1 MFEFLKN
8 NSGLESRIPHII
20 EFPNY
25 SKDELIEIFLHMVKK
40 NFAYEDDLMEAVS
53 EYINNIPKEQYETKE
68 FSNARFIRNLYEH
81 LWGKAAYRISLDG
94 DSDIVLK
101 KEDWVNVMA
110 EENFV
115 NMVEEKNKRT
125 IGFKA

>member
-1 MFEFLKN
+1 
-8 NSGLESRIPHII
+8 
-20 EFPNY
+20 
-25 SKDELIEIFLHMVKK
+25 MVKK